1 MADPRSPHDPSAPPS
16 TGKPK
21 AWGGVFEQATDARV
35 EAFSESVSFDK
46 RLADDDIDGSIAH
59 SAMLAACGIISA
71 AEAEAIRAGLEEIRA
86 EIHAGTF
93 TYTISKEDIHLHV
106 ESALTARLGDTGRR
120 LHTARSRN
128 DQVATDLRLFC
139 RRAIDRLDAGLAAL
153 QRAFLGF
160 AEREVDLI
168 IPGYTHLRRAQP
180 VLAAHQLLAWCEK
193 LGRDRDRLADCR
205 KRTNI
210 LPLGSGALAGTSLPI
225 DREHVRAGLDFA
237 AVAANSLDAASDRD
251 FACELAFV
259 ISLTGIHLS
268 QWAEEWIIWST
279 EEFGFLKLPEN
290 FCTGSSIMPQKI
302 NPDVLEL
309 VRGKSARTIGNLQ
322 SLLVL
327 LKGLPTAYHRDLQ
340 EDKEPLFDSIDTL
353 EAILGVAAPLVA
365 GTSFDRARIGAT
377 LDRGHLDATSL
388 MEALIAAGTPQR
400 TAHETVGKLV
410 RRAMRKGV
418 SLEELADEEF
428 SADCAGWNGTLRSAL
443 GASRAVGRMASF
455 GSTAPAR
462 VVDQI
467 KAWQQRLGGAGG
479 A

>member
-1 MADPRSPHDPSAPPS
+1 MADPRPPHDPSASSPS
-16 TGKPK
+16 AGKPK

-71 AEAEAIRAGLEEIRA
+71 AEAEAIRAGLEEIRT

-93 TYTISKEDIHLHV
+93 AYTISKEDIHLHV

-139 RRAIDRLDAGLAAL
+139 RRAIDR
-153 QRAFLGF
+153 
-160 AEREVDLI
+160 
-168 IPGYTHLRRAQP
+168 
-180 VLAAHQLLAWCEK
+180 
-193 LGRDRDRLADCR
+193 
-205 KRTNI
+205 
-210 LPLGSGALAGTSLPI
+210 
-225 DREHVRAGLDFA
+225 EHVRASLEFA

-259 ISLTGIHLS
+259 IALAGVHLS

-327 LKGLPTAYHRDLQ
+327 LKGLPTAYNRDLQ
-340 EDKEPLFDSIDTL
+340 EDKEPLFDSVDTL

-365 GTSFDRARIGAT
+365 GTSFDRARIAAT

-388 MEALIAAGTPQR
+388 MEALIASGTPQR

-418 SLEELADEEF
+418 SLEELADDEF

-462 VVDQI
+462 VTEQI
-467 KAWQQRLGGAGG
+467 KAWQQRLGGESG

>member
-1 MADPRSPHDPSAPPS
+1 M
-16 TGKPK
+16 
-21 AWGGVFEQATDARV
+21 
-35 EAFSESVSFDK
+35 
-46 RLADDDIDGSIAH
+46 
-59 SAMLAACGIISA
+59 
-71 AEAEAIRAGLEEIRA
+71 
-86 EIHAGTF
+86 
-93 TYTISKEDIHLHV
+93 
-106 ESALTARLGDTGRR
+106 
-120 LHTARSRN
+120 
-128 DQVATDLRLFC
+128 
-139 RRAIDRLDAGLAAL
+139 
-153 QRAFLGF
+153 
-160 AEREVDLI
+160 
-168 IPGYTHLRRAQP
+168 
-180 VLAAHQLLAWCEK
+180 AWCEK

-225 DREHVRAGLDFA
+225 DREHVRAGLEFA

-259 ISLTGIHLS
+259 IALAGIHLS

-322 SLLVL
+322 ALLVL
-327 LKGLPTAYHRDLQ
+327 LKGLPTAYNRDLQ

-467 KAWQQRLGGAGG
+467 KVWQQRLGADGG
-479 A
+479 